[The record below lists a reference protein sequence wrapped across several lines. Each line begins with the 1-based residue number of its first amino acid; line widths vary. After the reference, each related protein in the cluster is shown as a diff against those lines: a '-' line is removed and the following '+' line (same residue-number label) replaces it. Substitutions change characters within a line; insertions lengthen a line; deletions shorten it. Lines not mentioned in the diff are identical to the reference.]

1 MLKKYKQ
8 QNSLSKK
15 ETQLKEILENV
26 LNLKKEQVV
35 LLKKIDE
42 EIDPSK
48 QGELRKKYLEI
59 NQKLKDDY
67 QVLIDQHRPL
77 NDFLII
83 SEGSVKQSVEST
95 RQNLQQNK
103 HIQI

>member
-15 ETQLKEILENV
+15 ETQLKETHRERIK
-26 LNLKKEQVV
+26 LKKEQVV

-48 QGELRKKYLEI
+48 PGELRKKYLEI
-59 NQKLKDDY
+59 NIVCVPSFQ
-67 QVLIDQHRPL
+67 
-77 NDFLII
+77 
-83 SEGSVKQSVEST
+83 E
-95 RQNLQQNK
+95 
-103 HIQI
+103 